1 MTEKRLREIVKK
13 SDSPTLEPL
22 RRLFHFMDYLNEEHK
37 KENDGQECP
46 YINQNIDIGVK
57 LK

>member
-1 MTEKRLREIVKK
+1 MTDKELREVVNK
-13 SDSPTLEPL
+13 SDSSALEPL

-37 KENDGQECP
+37 KENDGQESP
-46 YINQNIDIGVK
+46 YLNQNIDLGAK

>member
-46 YINQNIDIGVK
+46 YINQNIDK
-57 LK
+57 NDR